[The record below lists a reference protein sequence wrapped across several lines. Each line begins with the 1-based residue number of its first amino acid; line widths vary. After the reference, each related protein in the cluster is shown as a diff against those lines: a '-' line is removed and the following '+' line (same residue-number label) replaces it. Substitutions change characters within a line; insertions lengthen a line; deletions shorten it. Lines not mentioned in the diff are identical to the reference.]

1 MVPGTGSTMF
11 IGVESDISSG
21 IDFVATGM
29 ESIEARLRGRRAG
42 GIYYKRI
49 YLLFSYKNEGFIF
62 NFLCHA
68 LLVMLYPVMLY
79 QVMLY
84 PIMLYRTMPNAP
96 TLHLQ
101 IFDVQSHPVLMFAEL
116 FTILIL
122 LGCGVGVK

>member
-1 MVPGTGSTMF
+1 M
-11 IGVESDISSG
+11 
-21 IDFVATGM
+21 
-29 ESIEARLRGRRAG
+29 L
-42 GIYYKRI
+42 Y
-49 YLLFSYKNEGFIF
+49 
-62 NFLCHA
+62 
-68 LLVMLYPVMLY
+68 LVMLYPVMLY
-79 QVMLY
+79 PVMLYPVMLY